1 MTTKS
6 LVATRFGCAAWV
18 LLCASSAL
26 AQGRGTVELDAEPS
40 RVNRVQPIAV
50 PDPTYEPESAKPA
63 SNFDLGPPK
72 GKTDTG
78 TFTFGGAIRARYDW
92 RFNDVGLGG
101 QRKAS
106 EHFDFDT
113 LSLKAAYDSDTIFG
127 AAQYRF
133 YGGSS
138 IYGPRN
144 GYRGYPGEVSFPMWA
159 YVGYKLTKEDSITV
173 GLNQAPFGLTPYF
186 GTSFIETLGFAMGLE
201 EVYNFGVKYSHV
213 EPDLNYQIGYYPG
226 ANPNAIGLSLD
237 SARYSTNIVRA
248 DSYVPFGSNN
258 AEQNMFIGRAEY
270 FFLKNDLASFA
281 VGASIWHSDLY
292 NFDTRQTG
300 TKQLEGVH
308 VLGTYGPWG
317 FKGIYVRQDIDS
329 KNPLLNDLISIGGFD
344 FSNNMA
350 THGNFVSA
358 EVTYKVADPIGPFT
372 VVPYAGY
379 SAYFKDKA
387 SFQTSERFILGGA
400 WTLTADPN
408 LIVYTEAVIGRNDP
422 YVGAGQFVN
431 GLAQGGDNR
440 WKSRFIMNI
449 GYYF

>member
-1 MTTKS
+1 MKRIS
-6 LVATRFGCAAWV
+6 IFLAAGMAVA
-18 LLCASSAL
+18 ASSAS
-26 AQGRGTVELDAEPS
+26 AQTRPTQELDAEPS
-40 RVNRVQPIAV
+40 RVNQEQPVAV
-50 PDPTYEPESAKPA
+50 PDPTPA
-63 SNFDLGPPK
+63 PQAAPGTV
-72 GKTDTG
+72 GK
-78 TFTFGGAIRARYDW
+78 FTFGGAIRARYDW
-92 RFNDVGLGG
+92 RFNDTSLGG
-101 QRKAS
+101 TPKAS
-106 EHFDFDT
+106 EHLDFDM

-144 GYRGYPGEVSFPMWA
+144 GYNGHPGEVSFPMWA
-159 YVGYKLTKEDSITV
+159 YLGYKLTPLDSITV
-173 GLNQAPFGLTPYF
+173 GLNQTPFGLTPYY

-213 EPDLNYQIGYYPG
+213 QPDLNYQVGFYPG
-226 ANPNAIGLSLD
+226 ANPNAIGRSVD

-248 DSYVPFGSNN
+248 DSYTPFGSNN

-270 FFLKNDLASFA
+270 FVVKNDVSSLAF
-281 VGASIWHSDLY
+281 GASIWHSDIY

-300 TKQLEGVH
+300 TKQLEGLH
-308 VLGTYGPWG
+308 VLGTYGAWG
-317 FKGIYVRQDIDS
+317 FKGIYVRQDIDA
-329 KNPLLNDLISIGGFD
+329 KNPIRNDLITVGGFD
-344 FSNNMA
+344 FSYNMA
-350 THGNFVSA
+350 TRGNFVSG

-387 SFQTSERFILGGA
+387 GLQTSERYILGGA

-408 LIVYTEAVIGRNDP
+408 LVIYTEGVFGRNDP
-422 YVGAGQFVN
+422 YVGAGQFSS
-431 GLAQGGDNR
+431 GLAQGGDIK
-440 WKSRFIMNI
+440 WKTRFIMNI

>member
-6 LVATRFGCAAWV
+6 LTAALFGCAAGAV
-18 LLCASSAL
+18 LCASTAL
-26 AQGRGTVELDAEPS
+26 AQTQGTVELDAEPS
-40 RVNRVQPIAV
+40 RVNRVQPVAV
-50 PDPTYEPESAKPA
+50 PDPTYAPEAAKPA
-63 SNFDLGPPK
+63 GTVDIAPPK
-72 GKTDTG
+72 GKTEFG

-92 RFNDVGLGG
+92 RFDDVSRNGTA
-101 QRKAS
+101 KAS

-159 YVGYKLTKEDSITV
+159 YVGYKLTKEDSITF

-186 GTSFIETLGFAMGLE
+186 GTSFIETLGFTMGLE

-213 EPDLNYQIGYYPG
+213 EPDLNYQFGFYPG

-237 SARYSTNIVRA
+237 SARYSTNVVRA
-248 DSYVPFGSNN
+248 DPYVPFGSSN

-270 FFLKNDLASFA
+270 FVIKNDVTSLAF
-281 VGASIWHSDLY
+281 GASIWHSELY

-300 TKQLEGVH
+300 TKQLEGLH
-308 VLGTYGPWG
+308 VLGTHGPWG
-317 FKGIYVRQDIDS
+317 FKGIYIRQDIAP
-329 KNPLLNDLISIGGFD
+329 KNPIRNDFVTVGGFD
-344 FSNNMA
+344 FSYNMA
-350 THGNFVSA
+350 ARGHFVSA

-372 VVPYAGY
+372 VVPYLGY
-379 SAYFKDKA
+379 SAYFKDK
-387 SFQTSERFILGGA
+387 SRFQDSERFILGGA

-408 LIVYTEAVIGRNDP
+408 LVIYTEGVIGRNDP
-422 YVGAGQFVN
+422 YVGAGQFAN
-431 GLAQGGDNR
+431 GLGIGGDNR